1 MKRFGVSIFILILL
15 FSTTTFA
22 SGDRVSLGYIYNSYK
37 SHTEI
42 MDDTKG
48 NINTVSP
55 TCFDLTS
62 SGHLEINNIFDQEF
76 VNEMHER
83 GVLVTPFLSN
93 HWGRKRAQNALSK
106 PEVLASEVADA
117 VEKYNL
123 DGVNIDLENL
133 TMNDRDKLTEF
144 VRILREKLGYSK
156 ILSVAVA
163 ANPNKLNRTWIAVY
177 DYAGLAEYSDYLVL
191 MAYDEH
197 SAGGSA
203 GPVASI
209 NFVKTSIEVILE
221 DVSRD
226 KVVLGMPLYG
236 RVWGEGKEYG
246 GEAVII
252 SQVEKIAKRYK
263 AVGIFDE
270 KTGTPTITIDV
281 KDGDKKAYVNGKY
294 LEEGRYTIWYENEM
308 SISKKLELMNE
319 FGLKGA
325 ALWALD
331 NEHEDFWN
339 WYEKGFNTNE
349 YESEQEATE
358 RSYYEYVEM
367 LISNVEPLRLSG
379 EIEMDNTEVKFK
391 KEKKQGFRKINF
403 VHIETEKVQMPLL
416 QENDEKVVVVNEHSR
431 KAEKISN
438 YRQIK
443 RLEKK

>member
-1 MKRFGVSIFILILL
+1 
-15 FSTTTFA
+15 
-22 SGDRVSLGYIYNSYK
+22 
-37 SHTEI
+37 
-42 MDDTKG
+42 
-48 NINTVSP
+48 
-55 TCFDLTS
+55 
-62 SGHLEINNIFDQEF
+62 
-76 VNEMHER
+76 MHER

-144 VRILREKLGYSK
+144 VRILREKLGDSK

-163 ANPNKLNRTWIAVY
+163 ANPNKLNKTWVAVY
-177 DYAGLAEYSDYLVL
+177 DYAGLAEFADYLVL

-209 NFVKTSIEVILE
+209 NFVKISIEVILE

-226 KVVLGMPLYG
+226 KVVLGIPLYG
-236 RVWGEGKEYG
+236 RIWEEGKEYG

-263 AVGIFDE
+263 AVGIFEE

-281 KDGDKKAYVNGKY
+281 KNGDKKAYVNGKY

-308 SISKKLELMNE
+308 SISKKLKLMNE
-319 FGLKGA
+319 FGLRGA

-349 YESEQEATE
+349 YESEQEAKE

-367 LISNVEPLRLSG
+367 LISNVEPLRLSD

-391 KEKKQGFRKINF
+391 EEKKQGFRKINF

-416 QENDEKVVVVNEHSR
+416 QENDEKVVIVNEHSR

>member
-1 MKRFGVSIFILILL
+1 MKKFGVSIFILILL

-83 GVLVTPFLSN
+83 GVLVTPFLSK
-93 HWGRKRAQNALSK
+93 HWGRKRVQNALSK

-144 VRILREKLGYSK
+144 VRILREKLGDSK

-163 ANPNKLNRTWIAVY
+163 ANPNKLNKTWVAVY
-177 DYAGLAEYSDYLVL
+177 DYAGLAEFADYLVL

-209 NFVKTSIEVILE
+209 NFVKISIEVILE

-226 KVVLGMPLYG
+226 KVVLGIPLYG
-236 RVWGEGKEYG
+236 RIWEEGKEYG

-263 AVGIFDE
+263 AVGIFEE

-281 KDGDKKAYVNGKY
+281 KNGDKKAYVNGKY

-308 SISKKLELMNE
+308 SISKKLKLMNE
-319 FGLKGA
+319 FGLRGA

-349 YESEQEATE
+349 YESEQEAKE

-367 LISNVEPLRLSG
+367 LISNVEPLRLSD

-391 KEKKQGFRKINF
+391 EEKKQGFRKINF

-416 QENDEKVVVVNEHSR
+416 QENDEKVVIVNEHSR